1 MSVMVCVPTDG
12 DIRSET
18 TEAVFAICANHSDGA
33 GFLSL
38 RAHPTDRC
46 RNQCVE
52 AFLASPHSHLLFID
66 SDVVPPANCLE
77 LMLAIKQPVVCGIYP
92 LVIENKLCT
101 SVAQKMAQDTYG
113 FLHDYPDEPFEIDAA
128 GMGCCLIVREVFERI
143 DQPWFKFQVRD
154 DGNQTGEDIYFFE
167 RCVEIGIRPVVLPQI
182 LCSHH
187 RTVDLKMLY
196 EEMRSLRREKKL
208 RLAA

>member
-12 DIRSET
+12 DIHSET
-18 TEAVFAICANHSDGA
+18 AEAVFAICNNHSDGA
-33 GFLSL
+33 GFLSI

-46 RNQCVE
+46 RNQCVQ

-66 SDVVPPANCLE
+66 SDVVPPASCLE
-77 LMLAIKQPVVCGIYP
+77 LMLAINRPVVCGIYP

-101 SVAQKMAQDTYG
+101 SVAQKIAPNTYG

-128 GMGCCLIVREVFERI
+128 GMGCCLIAREVFERI
-143 DQPWFKFQVRD
+143 KSPWFKFVERD
-154 DGNQTGEDIYFFE
+154 DGCQTGEDIYFFE
-167 RCVEIGIRPVVLPQI
+167 RCAEIDIHPVVLPQI
-182 LCSHH
+182 LCGHH
-187 RTVDLKMLY
+187 RTVDLRLLY
-196 EEMRSLRREKKL
+196 EEMRSLRRVSIL